1 MRTLLAAGLL
11 LVLPLPA
18 PADDLWPRAVEWGS
32 AFQNWLPGTMDM
44 VSEMLDKEGKA
55 VETTEIRFRLSQKPG
70 GELDQEL
77 LRYVENGK
85 DATAAKKAEME
96 KAKAEEEAKEKADGG
111 NRKAEGGDDGE
122 VSVGVEVA
130 GVFHPDLQKGTQVK
144 PGVHRRAVGGR
155 MGLEHAFS
163 QKQKD
168 GTTVEGTAWLDRET
182 GLPLEVDYV
191 PVPLPKHV
199 KSLAS
204 VIRYGP
210 GAGENWHAVEMVSE
224 GVGGI
229 LFIKKR
235 FRFTMKFGDY
245 FQYTPPTQP

>member
-11 LVLPLPA
+11 LVLPFPTFA
-18 PADDLWPRAVEWGS
+18 EDLWPRAVEWGS
-32 AFQNWLPGTMDM
+32 AFQHWLPGTMVM

-55 VETTEIRFRLSQKPG
+55 VETTEVHFRLSQKPG

-77 LRYVENGK
+77 LQYVKNGR
-85 DATAAKKAEME
+85 DLTAAKKAEME
-96 KAKAEEEAKEKADGG
+96 KARAEEEAKEKADDGK
-111 NRKAEGGDDGE
+111 RKAKGDDGE
-122 VSVGVEVA
+122 ASIGVEVA

-144 PGVHRRAVGGR
+144 PGVQRRAVGGR
-155 MGLEHAFS
+155 IGLEHAFT

-168 GTTVEGTAWLDRET
+168 GSTVKGTAWLDRES

-191 PVPLPKHV
+191 PDPLPKYL
-199 KSLAS
+199 KSLIS

-245 FQYTPPTQP
+245 FQYPPPAQR